1 MLARG
6 SGGGFNAPEM
16 TLDPKQLR
24 ADAKRLHK
32 ARSST
37 SGRSV
42 TGATSAIRAA
52 LPAIRELRD
61 SGVAWSA
68 IAEALAQQG
77 VVQGKDRLPIT
88 ERRLTALVSHIEAL
102 DQRRLKSKAQPR
114 SDTAVAQDEPQ
125 LVLTLSA
132 APDPTLAA
140 AAGIDTEH
148 QLRTAA
154 FSKLQQ
160 SLFKKE

>member
-1 MLARG
+1 M
-6 SGGGFNAPEM
+6 
-16 TLDPKQLR
+16 
-24 ADAKRLHK
+24 
-32 ARSST
+32 
-37 SGRSV
+37 
-42 TGATSAIRAA
+42 
-52 LPAIRELRD
+52 
-61 SGVAWSA
+61 
-68 IAEALAQQG
+68 
-77 VVQGKDRLPIT
+77 QGKDRLPIT